1 VPNYTEFHVGN
12 RGIAGM
18 MPMDASTP
26 AAIPNHWLVYFAVDD
41 CDAAAERVGDLGGE
55 VTMQPMDV
63 PPGRFA
69 LVKDPQGAMFG
80 IIARHPAAA

>member
-1 VPNYTEFHVGN
+1 
-12 RGIAGM
+12 
-18 MPMDASTP
+18 PMDASAP
-26 AAIPNHWLVYFAVDD
+26 AVMPNHWLVYFAVDD
-41 CDAAAERVGDLGGE
+41 CDAAAERVGELGGE
-55 VTMQPMDV
+55 VTMQPTDV